1 MASSI
6 VSFSRTALLTAAAA
20 LLAGSVAAAPMSL
33 RFGQPS
39 QPDPKRGPYAD
50 GPHQFTLALEKLLP
64 GQFKVKVYP
73 NRQLGDEKEM
83 LEQVR
88 FGTLDM
94 DITTNAVVAN
104 VESSL
109 LANDLP
115 FLYPDAPTAHRVLDG
130 PIGQDML
137 ARLES
142 KNLIGL
148 AFFEGGFR
156 HMMNNAHP
164 VMTPADVKGVK
175 YRVMQN
181 PVFIGMFN
189 SLGGNAIPMAFGDL
203 FTALRQGTVDGMEL
217 PITAGFAVKANEVTK
232 YLSLTSHTYSALVMT
247 MSKRRFKKLDKDLQ
261 QAFRKA
267 ALMANKV
274 QRANNAK
281 RESAALD
288 GLKSRGMAV
297 NAVEDLGAF
306 RSMVKPVYDQ
316 FRGRI
321 GGVLVDK
328 LLAEVKK

>member
-6 VSFSRTALLTAAAA
+6 LTVSRIVLIAAASA
-20 LLAGSVAAAPMSL
+20 VVAGNVAAATMSL

-39 QPDPKRGPYAD
+39 QPDPNRGPYAD
-50 GPHQFTLALEKLLP
+50 APHQFTLALEKLLP
-64 GQFKVKVYP
+64 GQFKIKVYP

-130 PIGQDML
+130 PIGQGML
-137 ARLES
+137 ARLEP

-148 AFFEGGFR
+148 GFFEGGFR
-156 HMMNNAHP
+156 HMMNNARP

-247 MSKRRFKKLDKDLQ
+247 LSKRTFKKLGKDQQ

-281 RESAALD
+281 RESAALN
-288 GLKSRGMAV
+288 GLKERGMTINPV
-297 NAVEDLGAF
+297 QDLGEF
-306 RSMVKPVYDQ
+306 RAMVTPVYDQ
-316 FRGRI
+316 FRDRI
-321 GGVLVDK
+321 GSALLDS

>member
-1 MASSI
+1 MTFRI
-6 VSFSRTALLTAAAA
+6 VSISSTVLIAAAA
-20 LLAGSVAAAPMSL
+20 AVVAGNVAAATMSL

-39 QPDPKRGPYAD
+39 QPDPNRGPYAD
-50 GPHQFTLALEKLLP
+50 APHQFTLALEKLLP
-64 GQFKVKVYP
+64 GQFKIKVYP

-130 PIGQDML
+130 KIGQSML

-156 HMMNNAHP
+156 HMMNNARP
-164 VMTPADVKGVK
+164 VTTPADVKGVK

-247 MSKRRFKKLDKDLQ
+247 VSKRTFKKLGKDQQ

-288 GLKSRGMAV
+288 GLKKRGMAV
-297 NAVEDLGAF
+297 NPVKDLAEF
-306 RSMVKPVYDQ
+306 RAMVTPVYDQ
-316 FRGRI
+316 FRDRI
-321 GGVLVDK
+321 GSALLDS
-328 LLAEVKK
+328 LLAAVKK

>member
-6 VSFSRTALLTAAAA
+6 LTVSRIVLIAAASA
-20 LLAGSVAAAPMSL
+20 VVAGNVAAATMSL

-39 QPDPKRGPYAD
+39 QPDPSRGPYAD
-50 GPHQFTLALEKLLP
+50 APHQFTLALEKLLP
-64 GQFKVKVYP
+64 GQFKIKVYP

-130 PIGQDML
+130 PIGQGML
-137 ARLES
+137 AKLEP

-156 HMMNNAHP
+156 HMMNNARP

-247 MSKRRFKKLDKDLQ
+247 LSKRTFKKLGKDQQ

-267 ALMANKV
+267 ALMANKT

-288 GLKSRGMAV
+288 GLKKRGMTINPV
-297 NAVEDLGAF
+297 KDLGEF
-306 RSMVKPVYDQ
+306 RAMVTPVYDQ
-316 FRGRI
+316 FRDRI
-321 GGVLVDK
+321 GSALLDS
-328 LLAEVKK
+328 LLAAVKK

>member
-6 VSFSRTALLTAAAA
+6 LTVSRIALIAAASA
-20 LLAGSVAAAPMSL
+20 VVAGNVAAATMSL

-39 QPDPKRGPYAD
+39 QPDPNRGPYAD
-50 GPHQFTLALEKLLP
+50 APHQFTLALEKLLP
-64 GQFKVKVYP
+64 GQFKIKVYP

-130 PIGQDML
+130 PIGQGML
-137 ARLES
+137 ARLEP

-156 HMMNNAHP
+156 HMMNNARP

-247 MSKRRFKKLDKDLQ
+247 VSKRTFNKLGKDQ
-261 QAFRKA
+261 QKAFRKA

-274 QRANNAK
+274 QRVNNAK
-281 RESAALD
+281 RESAALN
-288 GLKSRGMAV
+288 GLKERGMTINPV
-297 NAVEDLGAF
+297 QDLGEF
-306 RSMVKPVYDQ
+306 RAMVTPVYDQ
-316 FRGRI
+316 FRDRI
-321 GGVLVDK
+321 GSALLDS
-328 LLAEVKK
+328 LLAAVKK

>member
-1 MASSI
+1 MANSI
-6 VSFSRTALLTAAAA
+6 LTATRVGLLAAAA
-20 LLAGSVAAAPMSL
+20 VLVAGSVAAAPMTL
-33 RFGQPS
+33 KFGQPS

-50 GPHQFTLALEKLLP
+50 GPHQFTLALEKLMP
-64 GQFKVKVYP
+64 GQFKIKVYP

-104 VESSL
+104 VESSMM
-109 LANDLP
+109 ANDLP
-115 FLYPDAPTAHRVLDG
+115 FLYPDAATAHRVLDG
-130 PIGQDML
+130 PIGQSML
-137 ARLES
+137 AKLEA
-142 KNLIGL
+142 KKLIGL

-164 VMTPADVKGVK
+164 VITPADVKGVK

-247 MSKRRFKKLDKDLQ
+247 VSKRAYKKLSKDQQ
-261 QAFRKA
+261 QAFRQA
-267 ALMANKV
+267 ALIANKA

-281 RESAALD
+281 RELSALD
-288 GLKSRGMAV
+288 GLKKRGMAV
-297 NAVEDLGAF
+297 NAVKDLGEF
-306 RSMVKPVYDQ
+306 RGMVKPVYDQ
-316 FRGRI
+316 FRDRI
-321 GGVLVDK
+321 GGEFLDT
-328 LLAEVKK
+328 LLAAVKK

>member
-6 VSFSRTALLTAAAA
+6 LTVSRIVLIAAASA
-20 LLAGSVAAAPMSL
+20 VVAGNVAAATMSL

-39 QPDPKRGPYAD
+39 QPDPSRGPYAD
-50 GPHQFTLALEKLLP
+50 APHQFTLALEKLLP
-64 GQFKVKVYP
+64 GQFKIKVYP

-130 PIGQDML
+130 PIGRGML
-137 ARLES
+137 AKLEP

-156 HMMNNAHP
+156 HMMNNARP

-247 MSKRRFKKLDKDLQ
+247 LSKRTFKKLGKDQQ

-288 GLKSRGMAV
+288 GLKKRGMTINPV
-297 NAVEDLGAF
+297 KDLGEF
-306 RSMVKPVYDQ
+306 RAMVTPVYDQ
-316 FRGRI
+316 FRDRI
-321 GGVLVDK
+321 GSALLDS

>member
-6 VSFSRTALLTAAAA
+6 LTVARTALIAAAMA
-20 LLAGSVAAAPMSL
+20 VVAGNVAAATMSL

-39 QPDPKRGPYAD
+39 QPDPNRGPYAD
-50 GPHQFTLALEKLLP
+50 APHQFTLALEKLLP
-64 GQFKVKVYP
+64 GQFKIKVYP

-130 PIGQDML
+130 PIGQGML
-137 ARLES
+137 ARLEA

-156 HMMNNAHP
+156 HMMNNARP

-247 MSKRRFKKLDKDLQ
+247 LSKRTFKKLGKDQQ

-267 ALMANKV
+267 ALMANKA
-274 QRANNAK
+274 QRANNAE
-281 RESAALD
+281 RETAALD
-288 GLKSRGMAV
+288 GLKKRGMTI
-297 NAVEDLGAF
+297 NPVEDLGEF
-306 RSMVKPVYDQ
+306 RAMVTPVYDQ
-316 FRGRI
+316 FRDRI
-321 GGVLVDK
+321 GSALLDS